1 MADDE
6 NYDALMASDDANYDD
21 FMMSDEEGAEMIE
34 MEEESDEQPEGTDNT
49 GNNANDRV
57 DDAALQDTYEM
68 ALSFAD
74 DHDFDRARQL
84 LADIST
90 RANDLV
96 WQWKA
101 STQVL
106 KTWVS
111 ESHYN
116 RCYEDDIM
124 LDDFDALLTFLEEN
138 MRELDGIV
146 LKKSLGDLLDEL
158 FPFMSREFL
167 YATEL
172 TASPYTTMKMV
183 RRVNALARLQTILDI
198 DRPPWAEKLIDTVN
212 FKKQTMA
219 IWSER
224 LQNGR
229 ISLKDLQGLEACC
242 QATDLAAAVKDPD
255 YTDRLNLILQCHIFC
270 FMSSPCDVNVSQL
283 SWFVDRL
290 EQLSSNSLAIQ
301 QSLGLMLQ
309 LHTSKAILVLAADM
323 KEDSA
328 GDLPLVRHV
337 NKLREHLWE
346 CLQHMEEV
354 GGSKQEFSSVFE
366 KFILSGF
373 IFCNMILYRSE
384 RTKINPFDL
393 EQIKIAQDSPCVTQ
407 LQAVYHNFVDSQLS
421 GLYTSIQEL
430 TAVKDLLSGLIDNV
444 YYLARLIKLWTQIA
458 PVYSCIPLKD
468 LQQMLRLHD
477 NISFSRDEL
486 LTVLMRSIMKDTAKT
501 FYKLDLT
508 QDLVFFG
515 DEYKTQLGVYSKESF
530 TKDCVCKKG
539 SNIDWANDVGI
550 FQEPCG
556 LKNLDTCAFFDK
568 LQRSRDTI
576 HSSPRAGFQPA
587 NMRYS
592 DKYDELA
599 KLAKD
604 SLSRSR

>member
-68 ALSFAD
+68 ALSLAD

-242 QATDLAAAVKDPD
+242 
-255 YTDRLNLILQCHIFC
+255 HE
-270 FMSSPCDVNVSQL
+270 L
-283 SWFVDRL
+283 SL
-290 EQLSSNSLAIQ
+290 
-301 QSLGLMLQ
+301 
-309 LHTSKAILVLAADM
+309 
-323 KEDSA
+323 
-328 GDLPLVRHV
+328 
-337 NKLREHLWE
+337 
-346 CLQHMEEV
+346 
-354 GGSKQEFSSVFE
+354 
-366 KFILSGF
+366 
-373 IFCNMILYRSE
+373 
-384 RTKINPFDL
+384 
-393 EQIKIAQDSPCVTQ
+393 
-407 LQAVYHNFVDSQLS
+407 
-421 GLYTSIQEL
+421 
-430 TAVKDLLSGLIDNV
+430 
-444 YYLARLIKLWTQIA
+444 
-458 PVYSCIPLKD
+458 
-468 LQQMLRLHD
+468 
-477 NISFSRDEL
+477 
-486 LTVLMRSIMKDTAKT
+486 
-501 FYKLDLT
+501 
-508 QDLVFFG
+508 
-515 DEYKTQLGVYSKESF
+515 
-530 TKDCVCKKG
+530 
-539 SNIDWANDVGI
+539 
-550 FQEPCG
+550 
-556 LKNLDTCAFFDK
+556 
-568 LQRSRDTI
+568 
-576 HSSPRAGFQPA
+576 
-587 NMRYS
+587 
-592 DKYDELA
+592 
-599 KLAKD
+599 
-604 SLSRSR
+604 